1 MKIKNVTLVNKVQGR
16 YDMIYNYVSALD
28 DDFPLSLLDDELE
41 GCGLTD
47 LFTQFNEAQL
57 DDVDPSLTKLEYD
70 ALYACMHRVVLYLR
84 ECYGRLI
91 TS

>member
-1 MKIKNVTLVNKVQGR
+1 MKIKNVTLVKLVQGR

-41 GCGLTD
+41 ADSLTD

-57 DDVDPSLTKLEYD
+57 DKVDPSLTKSEYD
-70 ALYACMHRVVLYLR
+70 ALYACMNRVVLDLR
-84 ECYGRLI
+84 SKWGRLS
-91 TS
+91 TC

>member
-41 GCGLTD
+41 AVGLLE

-57 DDVDPSLTKLEYD
+57 DDVDPALAKTEYI
-70 ALYACMHRVVLYLR
+70 ALYECMNRVVLDLR
-84 ECYGRLI
+84 AKWGRL
-91 TS
+91 SN

>member
-41 GCGLTD
+41 AVGLLD

-57 DDVDPSLTKLEYD
+57 DDVDPALAKTEYI
-70 ALYACMHRVVLYLR
+70 ALYECMNRVVLDLR
-84 ECYGRLI
+84 AKWGRLS
-91 TS
+91 TC

>member
-1 MKIKNVTLVNKVQGR
+1 MKIKNVTLVNLVQGR

-28 DDFPLSLLDDELE
+28 DDFPLSLLDDELK

-70 ALYACMHRVVLYLR
+70 ALYECMNRVVLDLR
-84 ECYGRLI
+84 AKWGRLS
-91 TS
+91 TC